1 MGYGMARALRL
12 HVPGGFYHVT
22 LRGNH
27 RQPVFFSDG
36 DRDLLDRIVERALA
50 DSGARLHAYCWMTN
64 HIHLLLQVADA
75 PLGSVMQ
82 KIASHYARVVQQH
95 LRTTGHLFE
104 RRYHALLVDAD
115 SYLLTL
121 LRYIHFNPVRAG
133 MVRDLDSYPWS
144 SHCVYLGQ
152 RPQAWVTTDF
162 ALGLFAARRDAARAR
177 YGEFMGA
184 TATDRW
190 GTGTLIPNDK
200 NGQILGSNEF
210 VARVGSF
217 SKRPA
222 TTRTLDDLFDECAR
236 KFQYNRAL
244 LVSVSRDRRLSSAR
258 AWIACQAASSGI
270 ATVSAVARE
279 MRRSEA
285 AIRQLMRRHAYP
297 DEDE

>member
-1 MGYGMARALRL
+1 MARPLRL

-27 RQPVFFSDG
+27 RRPVFYSDG

-64 HIHLLLQVADA
+64 HIHLLLQVAET

-82 KIASHYARVVQQH
+82 RIASHYARAVQQH
-95 LRTTGHLFE
+95 LQTTGHLFE

-133 MVRDLDSYPWS
+133 LVRDPISYPWS

-152 RPQAWVTTDF
+152 RQQAWVTTDF
-162 ALGLFAARRDAARAR
+162 ALGLFARRRGEAHVR
-177 YGEFMGA
+177 YSEFMG
-184 TATDRW
+184 TATTDQW
-190 GTGTLIPNDK
+190 GTGALIPSDK
-200 NGQILGSNEF
+200 NGQILGSDEF
-210 VARVGSF
+210 VAHVGRF
-217 SKRPA
+217 SVSPA
-222 TTRTLDDLFDECAR
+222 AARTLDDLFDECTR
-236 KFQYNRAL
+236 KFQYSRAL

-258 AWIACQAASSGI
+258 AWIAREAASSGI
-270 ATVSAVARE
+270 ATVSAIARE

-285 AIRQLMRRHAYP
+285 AIRQLMRRHDCQDK
-297 DEDE
+297 DE

>member
-1 MGYGMARALRL
+1 
-12 HVPGGFYHVT
+12 
-22 LRGNH
+22 
-27 RQPVFFSDG
+27 
-36 DRDLLDRIVERALA
+36 
-50 DSGARLHAYCWMTN
+50 MTN

-95 LRTTGHLFE
+95 LQTTGHLFE

-133 MVRDLDSYPWS
+133 MVRDLVSYPWS
-144 SHCVYLGQ
+144 SHRVYLGQ

-162 ALGLFAARRDAARAR
+162 ALGLFAGRRDAARAR
-177 YGEFMGA
+177 YREFMGA

-190 GTGTLIPNDK
+190 GTGALIPNDK

-217 SKRPA
+217 PKSTA

-236 KFQYNRAL
+236 KFQCTRNL

-285 AIRQLMRRHAYP
+285 AIRQLVRRHAYP